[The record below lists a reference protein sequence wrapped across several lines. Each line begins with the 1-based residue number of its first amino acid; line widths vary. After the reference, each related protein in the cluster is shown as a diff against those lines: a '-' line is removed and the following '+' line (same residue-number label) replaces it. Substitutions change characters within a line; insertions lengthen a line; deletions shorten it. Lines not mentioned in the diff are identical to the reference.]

1 MINEKDLVKL
11 GFIKIEVSAEESGDF
26 PYYYYT
32 FQPSE
37 DSHLCLITQSNDEAK
52 EGWVVSFFEEN
63 LEIKEK
69 EDLRQLVDILKR
81 IAK

>member
-1 MINEKDLVKL
+1 
-11 GFIKIEVSAEESGDF
+11 
-26 PYYYYT
+26 
-32 FQPSE
+32 
-37 DSHLCLITQSNDEAK
+37 LITQSNDEAK